1 MGALVGCG
9 GDGYRVGM
17 TRVIVLGVVLANAV
31 VGGGCSSPWRE
42 MGGLSGAER
51 EVERTVRADWDDV
64 EASLLMG
71 ALQSECSFVTL
82 SEFGSGWQGEAI
94 SIHDDA
100 FAVSVSRAENK
111 VESVLI
117 TVRVRAHETS
127 DVGVARLLVE
137 KSVKRLRQLH
147 GVKTAPLDKP

>member
-1 MGALVGCG
+1 
-9 GDGYRVGM
+9 M
-17 TRVIVLGVVLANAV
+17 TRVIVVAVVLANAV

-42 MGGLSGAER
+42 RGGLQSGAER

-71 ALQSECSFVTL
+71 ALQSECSFVTFAE
-82 SEFGSGWQGEAI
+82 SERGWQGEAI

-117 TVRVRAHETS
+117 TVRVRANETS

-147 GVKTAPLDKP
+147 GVKTAPLERH